1 MSDFGEMAILIGG
14 IAGLALLYWAVRIWR
29 GRRFV
34 RHWAREQGWVLIRSK
49 WCWDG
54 GPFSLLG
61 GVALS
66 APFDVY
72 QVTVTREG
80 GDKRV
85 AYVKC
90 GTWLGLGLTPMVL
103 FEARWKSEPGVVQK
117 DRLI

>member
-1 MSDFGEMAILIGG
+1 MSDFGLIATLIGG

-29 GRRFV
+29 GRGLV
-34 RHWAREQGWVLIRSK
+34 RRWAREQGWNLIRSK

-54 GPFSLLG
+54 GPFSLLW
-61 GVALS
+61 GVVLN

-80 GDKRV
+80 GEKRV
-85 AYVKC
+85 GYVKC

-103 FEARWKSEPGVVQK
+103 FEVRWESEAGVVKK
-117 DRLI
+117 DRLL